1 MLLGLNRFKLDFLR
15 VSNFKAKWKSE
26 RGFFHTFWWNL
37 VISIV
42 IRLTYCLPSLCSQL
56 EINPKDLSPWWII
69 FQKSFWLL
77 LNTSSLEFIAT
88 NVWGRGSGAYF
99 LFQSLIGNLFDTSV
113 PKQISKESCLISSN
127 TFEAFGPISTIA
139 FYLDT
144 WAILLK
150 SKTKDLLDFDRVSSK
165 EICWKVPIMAKGLE
179 KCLLAL

>member
-1 MLLGLNRFKLDFLR
+1 MLLGLNRFKLEF
-15 VSNFKAKWKSE
+15 FKGNIKADWKSE

-69 FQKSFWLL
+69 FQRSFWLL

-113 PKQISKESCLISSN
+113 YQNKLAKRAVWSVQTYSKNLFQLLQSLTVCMR
-127 TFEAFGPISTIA
+127 IA
-139 FYLDT
+139 Q
-144 WAILLK
+144 A
-150 SKTKDLLDFDRVSSK
+150 S
-165 EICWKVPIMAKGLE
+165 
-179 KCLLAL
+179 